1 MQFCDVNIFFRAL
14 NPADVFGQTASYL
27 LRMGAHILHVRS
39 SSVCA
44 LEFEDQGSGILKR
57 IHPTNTAAG
66 EEKKKSHKG
75 EMVERRAKTCCS

>member
-1 MQFCDVNIFFRAL
+1 MQFCDINIFFRAL

-39 SSVCA
+39 SLKIRV
-44 LEFEDQGSGILKR
+44 LESSKEFIQQTLQRGR
-57 IHPTNTAAG
+57 
-66 EEKKKSHKG
+66 KKKSHKG